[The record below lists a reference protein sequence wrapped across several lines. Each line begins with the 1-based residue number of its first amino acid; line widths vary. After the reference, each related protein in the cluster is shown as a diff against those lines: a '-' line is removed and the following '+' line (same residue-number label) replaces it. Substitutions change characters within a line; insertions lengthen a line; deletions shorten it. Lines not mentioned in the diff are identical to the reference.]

1 MQITLHKTLN
11 GPQGVFT
18 LNVDLRVEEGELLV
32 LTGASGA
39 GKTMLLRCVAGL
51 EKPDSGVIRYR
62 DESWYDSAH
71 GICLPIQQRHAGFMF
86 QDYALFPNLTVRGNI
101 EFAQRKGASRKR
113 VDELLEMMALGDLQH
128 SKPATLSG
136 GQKQRAALARALAS
150 EPRLLLL
157 DEPLSALDRE
167 TRLRLQDEIL
177 NMHRQFGLTTLLVSH
192 DISEIYKLSR
202 RVVILESGLIAREGA
217 PADVFGAGRDGGK
230 FRFAGEVLAIEQADV
245 VFAISILVGNQIVRI
260 IATPDEAAQL
270 KVGSRI
276 MLLSKAFNPMLQVV

>member
-1 MQITLHKTLN
+1 MKIS
-11 GPQGVFT
+11 
-18 LNVDLRVEEGELLV
+18 LRKNLGAFALEVELKVEEGELLA

-51 EKPDSGVIRYR
+51 EKPDSGTINFH
-62 DESWYDSAH
+62 DESWYDSAR
-71 GICLPIQQRHAGFMF
+71 GICLPAQQRRAGFMF
-86 QDYALFPNLTVRGNI
+86 QDYALFPNMTVRGNL

-113 VDELLEMMALGDLQH
+113 VDDLLEMMALGDLQH

-136 GQKQRAALARALAS
+136 GQKQRAALARALAA

-177 NMHRQFGLTTLLVSH
+177 AMHRQFGLTTLIVSH
-192 DISEIYKLSR
+192 DVSEIYKLAR
-202 RVVILESGLIAREGA
+202 RVAVLESGHITREGA
-217 PADVFGAGRDGGK
+217 PADVFGAGHEGGK

-245 VFAISILVGNQIVRI
+245 VFAVSILVGNQIVRI

-270 KVGSRI
+270 KIGSRI